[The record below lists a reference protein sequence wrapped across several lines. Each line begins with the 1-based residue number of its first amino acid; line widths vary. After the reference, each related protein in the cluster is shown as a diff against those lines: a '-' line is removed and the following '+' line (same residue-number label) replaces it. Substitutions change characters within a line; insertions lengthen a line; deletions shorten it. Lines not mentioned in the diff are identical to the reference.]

1 MQGSLAPLRMTVL
14 ERFSASS
21 KARLLKI
28 LCLLNIQRKAGRVRK
43 ARRRAGYRNRITSRG
58 RARGIDVTRAA
69 RSAGRKARE
78 PQRGKGKHRP
88 SPARPILAHAPCSQT
103 QQKQRAEQPNP
114 WTRCPARPSGC
125 GWLLG
130 GTELRR
136 VVLIFKLAVAAPV
149 LPGVTELGE
158 AEQVASAGMPLH
170 EIATAVLYPD
180 TAVTDTVTLVVLPAT
195 TVAEVGF
202 TVTPKSDPPPVNV
215 TTWGL
220 LGAASVTV
228 KAPER
233 VPTTEGAKLT
243 LIVQEAPAARL
254 AGQLFDWVKSPEG
267 IILVILKLAVP
278 LLVKVIGWAALVAP
292 AAGWQK

>member
-1 MQGSLAPLRMTVL
+1 
-14 ERFSASS
+14 
-21 KARLLKI
+21 
-28 LCLLNIQRKAGRVRK
+28 
-43 ARRRAGYRNRITSRG
+43 
-58 RARGIDVTRAA
+58 
-69 RSAGRKARE
+69 
-78 PQRGKGKHRP
+78 
-88 SPARPILAHAPCSQT
+88 
-103 QQKQRAEQPNP
+103 
-114 WTRCPARPSGC
+114 
-125 GWLLG
+125 
-130 GTELRR
+130 

-292 AAGWQK
+292 SGWLAKVSVVGVRLTTGPPCPVPSRARVWVLPEVPPLLSVTVSVP